1 MSYLKSLNV
10 QVIVGILLGI
20 IFGVTAPSIALEQKL
35 IGDVFVS
42 LLKMLVGPSGI
53 WLYYITRTNWG
64 LGSIGEVEKDWGLR
78 NNHSYILIYH
88 LDLAGGF

>member
-35 IGDVFVS
+35 IGDVFDLFS
-42 LLKMLVGPSGI
+42 KCLLALWDLP
-53 WLYYITRTNWG
+53 LYIQ
-64 LGSIGEVEKDWGLR
+64 
-78 NNHSYILIYH
+78 H
-88 LDLAGGF
+88 

>member
-35 IGDVFVS
+35 IGMYCIS
-42 LLKMLVGPSGI
+42 SQMLVVLLVFALFLP
-53 WLYYITRTNWG
+53 
-64 LGSIGEVEKDWGLR
+64 
-78 NNHSYILIYH
+78 H
-88 LDLAGGF
+88 